1 MFSNWFLFH
10 FQANSG
16 TSAQGRW
23 RSWLTLTHQTR
34 IKKKNSDTVGDQ
46 QRGSEGLPLPSPPG
60 RVYLP
65 INIAVSQSNYTHKF
79 LERYQDTWAKGNV
92 CEQTCSLN
100 CNRQNPETNHRPIE
114 HSVCRQNAAPPPT
127 EPISNNRN
135 RFLLAF
141 HEDGPEKNPKKECQ
155 SMRAYVELLHF
166 CKLSRKEKND
176 TDRKPWRR
184 GEGGWALKSCHTI
197 WCAWTFETLS
207 GIRQMNEFCEKHHT
221 SFLEN
226 KAVKTTSK
234 S

>member
-1 MFSNWFLFH
+1 MFSNWFLLH

-114 HSVCRQNAAPPPT
+114 HSVCRQNQSATTGTDSCARST
-127 EPISNNRN
+127 RMG
-135 RFLLAF
+135 L
-141 HEDGPEKNPKKECQ
+141 KKILKK
-155 SMRAYVELLHF
+155 SA
-166 CKLSRKEKND
+166 S
-176 TDRKPWRR
+176 PW
-184 GEGGWALKSCHTI
+184 EHMLNCSI
-197 WCAWTFETLS
+197 FV
-207 GIRQMNEFCEKHHT
+207 N
-221 SFLEN
+221 FLEKRKTIQIGN
-226 KAVKTTSK
+226 RGGGGRGGGHWRAVTRFDVLGHLKHYQVFDRWMSSARNITLVSWK
-234 S
+234 IKQ

>member
-1 MFSNWFLFH
+1 MFSNWFLLH

-65 INIAVSQSNYTHKF
+65 INIALSQSNYTHKF

-114 HSVCRQNAAPPPT
+114 HSVCRQNQSATTGTDSCARST
-127 EPISNNRN
+127 RMG
-135 RFLLAF
+135 L
-141 HEDGPEKNPKKECQ
+141 KKILKRKCQ

-207 GIRQMNEFCEKHHT
+207 GIRQMNEFCKKHHT

>member
-1 MFSNWFLFH
+1 MKK
-10 FQANSG
+10 
-16 TSAQGRW
+16 
-23 RSWLTLTHQTR
+23 LTHFDPPNPH
-34 IKKKNSDTVGDQ
+34 KKNHSDTVGDQ
-46 QRGSEGLPLPSPPG
+46 QRGSEALPLPSPSG

-166 CKLSRKEKND
+166 CKLSRKGKKIQIGNRGGGGGVGIEELSHDLMCLDIWNIIRYS
-176 TDRKPWRR
+176 TDEWVLR
-184 GEGGWALKSCHTI
+184 
-197 WCAWTFETLS
+197 ETS
-207 GIRQMNEFCEKHHT
+207 H
-221 SFLEN
+221 
-226 KAVKTTSK
+226 
-234 S
+234 